1 MNADENVISMQS
13 VQAVIALISMQIN
26 VKNVENVLRL
36 ALTMQLHI

>member
-1 MNADENVISMQS
+1 MNADENVISMRS